1 MVKQA
6 EKELGSFDCVHVEPG
21 KSTPSVGKL
30 SVYKTSLVFKAR
42 MFGLDDTNISVKRRD
57 LDSVDATSPLTLK
70 MTYKETKSLDLQFT
84 KSTIPYRCV
93 VDNWRLCET
102 ERDAFAVNERAA
114 TVEAR
119 EYPVGVSRAARRAG
133 STSRSPT
140 RRSTRR
146 SNQRFRMPVDGARTS
161 RALPAI
167 DCEEAVSRCIF
178 VSGGARLPLYGRR
191 VRPVRGI
198 RYRGLE
204 ATSSTKSQTLDPTW
218 DETFH
223 FLTPPGK
230 QTLDDDDEVEFIV
243 YDRDYGGLND
253 FIGYAKLDLNGTA
266 VHTAT
271 DSAVVRADPDVW
283 GAGKEKRRREWL
295 ELGHMPTERTSDFFD
310 LNHVKEKLMF
320 WEGERPIQG
329 RIEIQTWIGNRHD
342 DEFRVAGVPALKVPD
357 LDAERRV
364 AHYVEP
370 VTALLRVEVRRGR
383 SIMDLD
389 GDGGSD
395 PYCEVALVDR
405 KGIRPEQTQST
416 HYIDDATDPEW
427 ERTFNFIVAK
437 PYEDDLVLR
446 VYDYDGATAFDD
458 LIGTVK
464 IGLHELGVA
473 RG

>member
-1 MVKQA
+1 MH
-6 EKELGSFDCVHVEPG
+6 LRPRS
-21 KSTPSVGKL
+21 
-30 SVYKTSLVFKAR
+30 
-42 MFGLDDTNISVKRRD
+42 
-57 LDSVDATSPLTLK
+57 
-70 MTYKETKSLDLQFT
+70 
-84 KSTIPYRCV
+84 
-93 VDNWRLCET
+93 
-102 ERDAFAVNERAA
+102 
-114 TVEAR
+114 
-119 EYPVGVSRAARRAG
+119 ARREISSPWTG
-133 STSRSPT
+133 GTSDP
-140 RRSTRR
+140 
-146 SNQRFRMPVDGARTS
+146 
-161 RALPAI
+161 
-167 DCEEAVSRCIF
+167 F
-178 VSGGARLPLYGRR
+178 V
-191 VRPVRGI
+191 VV

-243 YDRDYGGLND
+243 YDRDHGGLND

-295 ELGHMPTERTSDFFD
+295 ELGHMPKERTPDFFD
-310 LNHVKEKLMF
+310 LNHAKEKLMF

-329 RIEIQTWIGNRHD
+329 QSRSRPGSGTGTTTSSASRASPRSRCRTWTRS
-342 DEFRVAGVPALKVPD
+342 
-357 LDAERRV
+357 DASRTTSSPSPRCSAWKCKQADPSWTSTRR
-364 AHYVEP
+364 
-370 VTALLRVEVRRGR
+370 
-383 SIMDLD
+383 
-389 GDGGSD
+389 GSD

-437 PYEDDLVLR
+437 PHEDDLVLR
-446 VYDYDGATAFDD
+446 VYDYDGARAFDD

>member
-1 MVKQA
+1 M
-6 EKELGSFDCVHVEPG
+6 
-21 KSTPSVGKL
+21 
-30 SVYKTSLVFKAR
+30 
-42 MFGLDDTNISVKRRD
+42 
-57 LDSVDATSPLTLK
+57 
-70 MTYKETKSLDLQFT
+70 
-84 KSTIPYRCV
+84 
-93 VDNWRLCET
+93 
-102 ERDAFAVNERAA
+102 
-114 TVEAR
+114 
-119 EYPVGVSRAARRAG
+119 
-133 STSRSPT
+133 
-140 RRSTRR
+140 
-146 SNQRFRMPVDGARTS
+146 
-161 RALPAI
+161 
-167 DCEEAVSRCIF
+167 
-178 VSGGARLPLYGRR
+178 
-191 VRPVRGI
+191 
-198 RYRGLE
+198 
-204 ATSSTKSQTLDPTW
+204 
-218 DETFH
+218 
-223 FLTPPGK
+223 
-230 QTLDDDDEVEFIV
+230 DDDDEVEFIV

-295 ELGHMPTERTSDFFD
+295 ELGHMPKERTSDFFD

-473 RG
+473 RGLNAAPEEQWLTLLDKDGKDKNERGEAYGDVLVRAYLDEEYFEHLHGGDAKNEVGRLSVDVMGVKGLDAPKTTFAVVKIGPYWTRLPNVENSSTPRWDQRPTVPRVLSPPRGSPSRCSRGPPRIASSWVGSSCSCRRWRTGFDTGASFN